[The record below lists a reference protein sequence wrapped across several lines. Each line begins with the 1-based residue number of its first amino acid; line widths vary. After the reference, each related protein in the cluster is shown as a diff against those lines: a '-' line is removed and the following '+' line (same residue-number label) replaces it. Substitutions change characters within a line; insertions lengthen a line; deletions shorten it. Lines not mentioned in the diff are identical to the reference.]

1 MPVDSRNSCDSLR
14 VLTFPLAHG
23 NTHCMRQGVRGQVE
37 KTISKPPT
45 SAVEML

>member
-1 MPVDSRNSCDSLR
+1 MDSPNSCDSLR
-14 VLTFPLAHG
+14 LLTSSPAHG
-23 NTHCMRQGVRGQVE
+23 HTHCTRQGVRGHVE

>member
-1 MPVDSRNSCDSLR
+1 MDSRNSSDSLR
-14 VLTFPLAHG
+14 PLTFPLAHG
-23 NTHCMRQGVRGQVE
+23 HTHCMRQGVRGQVE